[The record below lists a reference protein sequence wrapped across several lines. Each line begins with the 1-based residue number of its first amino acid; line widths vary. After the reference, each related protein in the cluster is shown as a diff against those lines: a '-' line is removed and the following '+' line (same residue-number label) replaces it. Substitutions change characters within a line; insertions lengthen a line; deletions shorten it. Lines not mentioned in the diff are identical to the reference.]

1 MEAKNQTKNKS
12 KGHTKRKRHK
22 CIVPINY
29 IQEKTGQQQTRGRKR
44 KRRKWQITNRDVETA
59 VNTEE
64 EEETKSRQAQKGE
77 EARLRHENWGRHHQR
92 EQRSGDDRGW
102 QNVRREMNC
111 LTSQMEK
118 QNIFSFLGRYLKA
131 ADGEQDSLNGQLCK
145 YSPHPAPIN
154 RPERTEVTSKEPRCY
169 PKHRQEPLLMSH

>member
-1 MEAKNQTKNKS
+1 MKSRRNMEAKNQTKNKS

-77 EARLRHENWGRHHQR
+77 EKGSEAEAWKLRE
-92 EQRSGDDRGW
+92 
-102 QNVRREMNC
+102 
-111 LTSQMEK
+111 TS
-118 QNIFSFLGRYLKA
+118 
-131 ADGEQDSLNGQLCK
+131 
-145 YSPHPAPIN
+145 
-154 RPERTEVTSKEPRCY
+154 PERTEEWGWQRLAKCAPRDELSDIANGKT
-169 PKHRQEPLLMSH
+169 KHLFFSRAIFKSSGWRAR

>member
-1 MEAKNQTKNKS
+1 MHCANKLYTG
-12 KGHTKRKRHK
+12 KDRTTTDKR
-22 CIVPINY
+22 
-29 IQEKTGQQQTRGRKR
+29 
-44 KRRKWQITNRDVETA
+44 
-59 VNTEE
+59 EE
-64 EEETKSRQAQKGE
+64 EEKTQMTNNKQRCGNSREYRGGGGNKKQAGNKRE
-77 EARLRHENWGRHHQR
+77 RRKEARLRHENWGRHHQR

-118 QNIFSFLGRYLKA
+118 QNIFSFVGRYLKA